1 LLQACEAVVR
11 VYDARNST
19 PGWYQAYD
27 LAVEA
32 IGYATEAAEEAANRN
47 HAANAKT
54 DFALKTLEKR
64 LTTYAFIFH
73 YRKN

>member
-1 LLQACEAVVR
+1 MLQAYEAVVW

-19 PGWYQAYD
+19 PGWYQAHN
-27 LAVEA
+27 LEVEA
-32 IGYATEAAEEAANRN
+32 IGHATEAAEEAANRN
-47 HAANAKT
+47 AAAAKT

-64 LTTYAFIFH
+64 LTTYAFIFY